1 VGCPRWA
8 GKPRVAS
15 LLIESRDEQQHGVGK
30 KGIREKGVKCKF
42 DNFVLDTSINHVP
55 LFYRE

>member
-1 VGCPRWA
+1 VGCPRLV

-15 LLIESRDEQQHGVGK
+15 LLVGSRYEQQHGVGK
-30 KGIREKGVKCKF
+30 KGLGKKDVKC
-42 DNFVLDTSINHVP
+42 TP